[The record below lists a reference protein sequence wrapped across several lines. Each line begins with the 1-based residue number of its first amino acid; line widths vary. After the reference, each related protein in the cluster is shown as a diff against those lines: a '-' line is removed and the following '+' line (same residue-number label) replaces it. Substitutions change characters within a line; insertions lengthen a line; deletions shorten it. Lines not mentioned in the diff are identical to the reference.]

1 MTFKEDAIQAATTE
15 WKSKTCSKM
24 TKTGKGAPLQ
34 SQHTDLN
41 MGKGA
46 STPESIGSHRELFFG
61 FGFVFAMRSLADH
74 CGAVAGQAHLN
85 TLNVTCPQ
93 VAQFI
98 ANGVSLST
106 SCCCISITTWF
117 TLCTANHKHHSY
129 TLLFLS
135 ITLCCITHVLLQESF
150 QSSSLTTIET
160 NLLHTFG

>member
-1 MTFKEDAIQAATTE
+1 MG
-15 WKSKTCSKM
+15 KTCSKM

-34 SQHTDLN
+34 SQPTDAN

-74 CGAVAGQAHLN
+74 CGAVAGQARLT

-93 VAQFI
+93 VAQSI

-106 SCCCISITTWF
+106 SCCCISIATWF
-117 TLCTANHKHHSY
+117 ILCTGNHKHHSN
-129 TLLFLS
+129 LLLLLS
-135 ITLCCITHVLLQESF
+135 ITLGITHVLLQQSF
-150 QSSSLTTIET
+150 QSSSLTAIET